1 MEVKSF
7 VYVKK
12 VNGDSVL
19 LSAKDYVTF
28 SSCWML
34 ELQHCIIVCTEEAVR
49 PVSLHV
55 PNTTATIA
63 GTET

>member
-34 ELQHCIIVCTEEAVR
+34 ELQHCIIVSAQKR
-49 PVSLHV
+49 Q
-55 PNTTATIA
+55 
-63 GTET
+63 